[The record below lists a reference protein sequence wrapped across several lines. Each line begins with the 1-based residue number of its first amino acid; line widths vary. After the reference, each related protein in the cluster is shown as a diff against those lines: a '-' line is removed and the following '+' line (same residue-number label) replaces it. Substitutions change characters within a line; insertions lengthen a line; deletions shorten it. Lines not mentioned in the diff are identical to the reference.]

1 MLSISENGITRFVT
15 CSIDIKIEHLGDLF
29 LDLSKAFD
37 MIDHELLLKNYENA
51 VTVWCAR
58 KCRGVVQDLFMWKVP
73 KSMCWTGHFML
84 ANTKVWG
91 STRVHSGAIDVHSL
105 YK

>member
-1 MLSISENGITRFVT
+1 MT
-15 CSIDIKIEHLGDLF
+15 CSIDKKIEHLRDLF

-37 MIDHELLLKNYENA
+37 MIDHELATCEENA
-51 VTVWCAR
+51 VRVWCTG
-58 KCRGVVQDLFMWKVP
+58 KYRGVVQDLFMWKVP
-73 KSMCWTGHFML
+73 KSMCCTGHLML

-91 STRVHSGAIDVHSL
+91 STRVHSGAIDVHPL